1 MDLVAQPFDRPDRI
15 WHPYTRVSSYRER
28 PLPVM
33 VRGRGIYLYDAAGRP
48 YLDAVSSW
56 WACSLGH
63 GHPRLIAA
71 IERQARRLQHCIL
84 GNQSH
89 PAALHLAEQLSDL
102 AGGER
107 HVHFASDGASAVE
120 AALKIAVQYHH
131 NLGHPGRTAFLS
143 LTEPYH
149 GDTLGA
155 VSVGYMEAFHRAF
168 RPLLFRCHT
177 VPTPSCAGCRA
188 DPGGQSCSAPCFE
201 STLEV
206 LRAHGDEL
214 AAVIVEPL
222 CQGAAGMRM
231 YGGGYL
237 GRLADA
243 CRDLGILLIVDEVAM
258 GFGRTGAMF
267 AHQHPG
273 IDPDILCV
281 GKALSA
287 GTLPISAAIVKDAIF
302 QTFTDQPD
310 DHTFYHGH
318 TFAGNPI
325 AAAAALETLAIYRDE
340 HILDRV
346 REAAPILREALE
358 PLRTLPCV
366 RDVRCLGLIGAVELD
381 PDPTPAGIP
390 LPEHLRLALLE
401 QGILLRPLGNVA
413 YLMPPLITPHQA
425 LQDLAHAMHRTLETL
440 CR

>member
-1 MDLVAQPFDRPDRI
+1 MESLSELFERPDRI
-15 WHPYTRVSSYRER
+15 WHPYTRASVYAER

-33 VRGRGIYLYDAAGRP
+33 VRGDGIYLYDASGKP

-63 GHPRLIAA
+63 SHPRVVAA
-71 IERQARRLQHCIL
+71 IERQARQLQHCIL

-89 PAALHLAEQLSDL
+89 PAALDLAGQLSDL
-102 AGGER
+102 CGGGR
-107 HVHFASDGASAVE
+107 RVHFASDGACAVE

-131 NLGHPGRTAFLS
+131 NLGRRDRTAFLS
-143 LTEPYH
+143 LTDPYH

-155 VSVGYMEAFHRAF
+155 VSVGYMEAFHRAY

-177 VPTPSCAGCRA
+177 VPTPSCASCRA
-188 DPGGQSCSAPCFE
+188 DPGGRTCPAPCFE
-201 STLEV
+201 PTLAA
-206 LRAHGDEL
+206 LRAHGHEL
-214 AAVIVEPL
+214 AAVVVEPL

-231 YGGGYL
+231 FGGAFL
-237 GRLADA
+237 RRLADA
-243 CRDLGILLIVDEVAM
+243 CKVLDVLLIVDEVAM

-287 GTLPISAAIVKDAIF
+287 GTLPISAAIVKDPIF
-302 QTFTDQPD
+302 ETFADLPK

-325 AAAAALETLAIYRDE
+325 AAAAALETLAVYRE
-340 HILDRV
+340 DRIVDQV
-346 REAAPILREALE
+346 RNAAPILEDALQ
-358 PLRTLPCV
+358 PLLTLPCV
-366 RDVRCLGLIGAVELD
+366 RDVRCLGLIGAVELK
-381 PDPTPAGIP
+381 PNPANP
-390 LPEHLRLALLE
+390 RLPEQLRTTLFD
-401 QGILLRPLGNVA
+401 QGILLRPLGNVV
-413 YLMPPLITPHQA
+413 YMMPPLITPHPT
-425 LQDLAHAMHRTLETL
+425 LRDLAQTLYKTL
-440 CR
+440 SSLSA